1 MNIANTK
8 HVASLRSADTSD
20 IYANSYPE
28 DGAAVITVHTN
39 GMISDCNYSAGELLK
54 CAASSFTW
62 RHISTF
68 FPQLTEVALLIG
80 ENINPNLSFL
90 SRIGYHFEAVAM
102 KGMHFAN
109 KLFFVDIDHLGEHY
123 LRLIIKPISKKY
135 SAG

>member
-8 HVASLRSADTSD
+8 HEASLRPADTAD
-20 IYANSYPE
+20 IYAKSYAE
-28 DGAAVITVHTN
+28 DGAAVVTVHTN
-39 GMISDCNYSAGELLK
+39 GMISDCNYSAGELLM
-54 CAASSFTW
+54 CAASSLTW
-62 RHISTF
+62 RPISTF

-102 KGMHFAN
+102 NGMHFAS

-123 LRLIIKPISKKY
+123 LRLIIKPISEKF
-135 SAG
+135 SVG